1 MKRAIPTVARAQGST
16 ALLGLPRRPS
26 ASRPAG
32 GPRTALAVLC
42 GQEQPT

>member
-1 MKRAIPTVARAQGST
+1 MKRAIPTAARAQGST
-16 ALLGLPRRPS
+16 ALLGPPRRAS

-32 GPRTALAVLC
+32 VRYTALTALR